1 MHDLDL
7 SCRHAGIDELYAKA
21 PIVTTLSTLFRQGIR
36 INVVSKLLG
45 HKDVA
50 TTYKIY

>member
-1 MHDLDL
+1 MKRQQ
-7 SCRHAGIDELYAKA
+7 RHSFA
-21 PIVTTLSTLFRQGIR
+21 STLFRQGIK

>member
-1 MHDLDL
+1 MTLGGDSLTRLDETL
-7 SCRHAGIDELYAKA
+7 TGLFDYHAFAL
-21 PIVTTLSTLFRQGIR
+21 TLFRQGIK

-50 TTYKIY
+50 TT

>member
-1 MHDLDL
+1 MGGCVIFA
-7 SCRHAGIDELYAKA
+7 SQ
-21 PIVTTLSTLFRQGIR
+21 P

>member
-1 MHDLDL
+1 MLVRLDPVPL
-7 SCRHAGIDELYAKA
+7 RIK
-21 PIVTTLSTLFRQGIR
+21 